1 MKSSLLNP
9 HKKIEASIMRI
20 YGFSR
25 DADFG
30 YTFTTTSGT
39 FLGCREKKIFGNEY
53 MGDGMKKQWFL
64 RRFWGFNK
72 FTWVYKKKSQKRELT
87 ST

>member
-1 MKSSLLNP
+1 MVFHEMLTLVISSQP
-9 HKKIEASIMRI
+9 P
-20 YGFSR
+20 
-25 DADFG
+25 
-30 YTFTTTSGT
+30 SGT
-39 FLGCREKKIFGNEY
+39 FLSCREKKIFGNEY